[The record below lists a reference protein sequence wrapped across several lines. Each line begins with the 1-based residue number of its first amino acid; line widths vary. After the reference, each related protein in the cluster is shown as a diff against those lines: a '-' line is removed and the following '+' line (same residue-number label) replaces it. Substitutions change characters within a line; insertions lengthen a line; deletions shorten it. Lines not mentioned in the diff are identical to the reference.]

1 MPRPGAR
8 SIAVGVPAGEI
19 ATPSQPE
26 RARAFKALHVRGHP
40 LVLFNIWDAGTAR
53 AAERAGAPALATGSW
68 SVAAAHGQEDGEQ
81 LPFPLVLANLE
92 RIIAAVRLPVSIDL
106 EAGYSTTAQG
116 VAQAVTAVVRAG
128 AVGFNLEDQIS
139 GRDGLY
145 SIAEQ
150 SARLAAA
157 RAAAEQLGIPAFV
170 NARTDLF
177 LNAAAEAHDTELLAS
192 ALERAA
198 AYAPAGADGFFV
210 PGLRD
215 ETLIAELCQRSP
227 LPVNIMLQPGSPT
240 PARLAALGVARIS
253 HGPGPY
259 RLAMQLIE
267 DAAREALRLAT

>member
-1 MPRPGAR
+1 M
-8 SIAVGVPAGEI
+8 
-19 ATPSQPE
+19 
-26 RARAFKALHVRGHP
+26 
-40 LVLFNIWDAGTAR
+40 LFNIWDAGTAR

-68 SVAAAHGQEDGEQ
+68 SVAAAHGHEDGER
-81 LPFPLVLANLE
+81 LAFPLVLANLE
-92 RIIAAVRLPVSIDL
+92 RIVAAVILPVSIDL
-106 EAGYSTTAQG
+106 EAGYGATAQG
-116 VAQAVTAVVRAG
+116 VAQAISAVVQAG
-128 AVGFNLEDQIS
+128 AIGFNLEDQIS

-145 SIAEQ
+145 PVAEQ

-157 RAAAEQLGIPAFV
+157 RAAAEQLGVPAFV

-177 LNAAAEAHDTELLAS
+177 LNAAAEAHNVELLGL

-198 AYAPAGADGFFV
+198 AYAAAGADGLFV
-210 PGLRD
+210 PGLQD
-215 ETLIAELCQRSP
+215 ETLIAELCRRSP

-267 DAAREALRLAT
+267 DAAREALRLPI

>member
-1 MPRPGAR
+1 M
-8 SIAVGVPAGEI
+8 
-19 ATPSQPE
+19 
-26 RARAFKALHVRGHP
+26 
-40 LVLFNIWDAGTAR
+40 LFNIWDAGTAR

-81 LPFPLVLANLE
+81 LPFALVLANLE

-106 EAGYSTTAQG
+106 EAGYGVTTRA
-116 VAQAVTAVVRAG
+116 VAQAVTAVIRAG
-128 AVGFNLEDQIS
+128 AIGLNLEDQIS
-139 GRDGLY
+139 GREGLY
-145 SIAEQ
+145 PIAEQ

-157 RAAAEQLGIPAFV
+157 RAAADELGVPAFV

-177 LNAAAEAHDTELLAS
+177 LNAAAEAHGTELLGA

-198 AYAPAGADGFFV
+198 AYAAAGADGFFV

-227 LPVNIMLQPGSPT
+227 LPLNIMLQPGSPA
-240 PARLAALGVARIS
+240 PARLAAVGVARIS

-267 DAAREALRLAT
+267 DAAHEALRIQI

>member
-1 MPRPGAR
+1 
-8 SIAVGVPAGEI
+8 
-19 ATPSQPE
+19 
-26 RARAFKALHVRGHP
+26 
-40 LVLFNIWDAGTAR
+40 LFNIWDAGTAR

-81 LPFPLVLANLE
+81 LPFALVLANLE

-106 EAGYSTTAQG
+106 EAGYGVTTRA
-116 VAQAVTAVVRAG
+116 VSQAVTAMIRAG
-128 AVGFNLEDQIS
+128 AIGLNLEDQIS
-139 GRDGLY
+139 GREGLY
-145 SIAEQ
+145 PIAEQ

-157 RAAAEQLGIPAFV
+157 RAAADELGVPAFV

-177 LNAAAEAHDTELLAS
+177 LNAASDAHDAELLGA

-198 AYAPAGADGFFV
+198 AYAAVGADGFFV

-215 ETLIAELCQRSP
+215 EALIAELCQRSP

-240 PARLAALGVARIS
+240 LARLAAVGVARIS

-267 DAAREALRLAT
+267 DAAREALRIPI